1 MFRLRAPLGRD
12 YRTIMPAFP
21 FDIIAF
27 DLDGTLADTAPD
39 LTAALNH
46 TLDRLGFPTVPA
58 GDVRHMVG
66 HGAKALLRK
75 GLAAA
80 SVEDEALVE
89 RGFPI
94 FLDHYAAHI
103 ADHSFAFPGCEAALN
118 RLSARGVTLA
128 ICTNKLES
136 LARRFVAEIGW
147 SSRFA
152 VIIGGDT
159 VGVSKPDPTPLLA
172 TIARAGGGR
181 AAFVGDSITDTTTAR
196 AAGVPCVALSFGFHD
211 RPPAELGA
219 DVLIDHYDELI
230 PALERLGG

>member
-1 MFRLRAPLGRD
+1 M
-12 YRTIMPAFP
+12 IAFP
-21 FDIIAF
+21 FDVVAF

-46 TLDRLGFPTVPA
+46 TLERLGFPIVPA
-58 GDVRHMVG
+58 EDVRHMVG

-75 GLAAA
+75 GLIAAG
-80 SVEDEALVE
+80 VEDEALVE

-94 FLDHYAAHI
+94 FLEHYEAHI
-103 ADHSFAFPGCEAALN
+103 ADESFAFPGCEATLD
-118 RLSARGVTLA
+118 RLAARGVALA

-136 LARRFVAEIGW
+136 LARRFVKEIGW
-147 SSRFA
+147 DRRFA

-159 VGVSKPDPTPLLA
+159 VGVSKPDPAPLLA
-172 TIARAGGGR
+172 AIARAGGGR
-181 AAFVGDSITDTTTAR
+181 AAFVGDSITDTTTAL
-196 AAGVPCVALSFGFHD
+196 AAAIPCVALSFGFHD
-211 RPPAELGA
+211 RPPTELGA